1 LALEASRKGFNTE
14 FEIDALFQIANS
26 NGRLN
31 NLDDAITNCMQAAQ
45 LAEEIDYRFAGHIKA
60 TLARLLR
67 KAGRDDEVPKYSADA
82 IEKFEEM
89 GFEWLVA
96 GADNEVAS
104 ALLHSGSPEKS
115 FEKAQE
121 AFHLA
126 DYNENAREMDKAQFI
141 MARSKNQLGEHAEA
155 LAIIEDMKARRNF
168 GKRTKHKL
176 RTDLEHV
183 SALTGLMRGE
193 EALKLVDKIVPVM
206 KAYKFKHEVAEAL
219 ALQARLYFFADNHLD
234 AEQTAIEA
242 LMLTKE
248 YGLDKLEVDV
258 TYLLAACYELL
269 GRPEDRAHYLQQI
282 TSNPLNVG
290 YQEYW
295 FAASELALHF
305 ALTANPDA
313 AGTYIDLSQSG
324 SPLVNDAVSAQCA
337 EAQAILL
344 GAAGQKVKAKNMAGK
359 AMQTYLLSGNTGA
372 ATRVAQ
378 WVKNLG

>member
-1 LALEASRKGFNTE
+1 
-14 FEIDALFQIANS
+14 
-26 NGRLN
+26 
-31 NLDDAITNCMQAAQ
+31 
-45 LAEEIDYRFAGHIKA
+45 
-60 TLARLLR
+60 
-67 KAGRDDEVPKYSADA
+67 
-82 IEKFEEM
+82 M
-89 GFEWLVA
+89 GIEWLVA
-96 GADNEVAS
+96 STDNEMAS

-141 MARSKNQLGEHAEA
+141 MARSKNQLGEHADA

-183 SALTGLMRGE
+183 TALTGLMRGE

-206 KAYKFKHEVAEAL
+206 KTYKFKTEVAEAL
-219 ALQARLYFFADNHLD
+219 ALQARLHLFADNHLD
-234 AEQTAIEA
+234 AEQTAIDA

-248 YGLDKLEVDV
+248 YGLDKLQVEV
-258 TYLLAACYELL
+258 TYLLSACYEVLE
-269 GRPEDRAHYLQQI
+269 RTDDRAACLQQI

-295 FAASELALHF
+295 FSASELALHF
-305 ALTANPDA
+305 AA
-313 AGTYIDLSQSG
+313 AADVGAAQSYIDLIGSG
-324 SPLVNDAVSAQCA
+324 DSPLINDAVRAQSE
-337 EAQAILL
+337 EAQAVLL
-344 GAAGQKVKAKNMAGK
+344 GAAEQKIKAKNMATK
-359 AMQTYLLSGNTGA
+359 AMQNYLLSGNTGA